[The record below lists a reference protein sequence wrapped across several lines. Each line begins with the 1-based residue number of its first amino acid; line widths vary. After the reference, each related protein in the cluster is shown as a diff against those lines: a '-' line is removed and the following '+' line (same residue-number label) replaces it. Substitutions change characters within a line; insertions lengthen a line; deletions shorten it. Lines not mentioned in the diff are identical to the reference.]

1 MQLIPLAIGMPGIE
15 EWLVIAFIGLLLFGK
30 RLPEVGRSLGKGIV
44 EFKKGLKGIE
54 DDIEVHSGGVPAVRP
69 QQHPYPQ
76 QPYQQP
82 PYQHVP
88 TTDAPRIA
96 QPAMGAAVGAAPMA
110 AAPAQPYRFDP
121 YTGKPIRF
129 DPYTGKPISEEPVA
143 AAQNPPT
150 DNGVGA

>member
-1 MQLIPLAIGMPGIE
+1 MHLIPLAIGMPGIE

-54 DDIEVHSGGVPAVRP
+54 DEVEIQSSAPARP
-69 QQHPYPQ
+69 AAPA
-76 QPYQQP
+76 
-82 PYQHVP
+82 YQHLP

-96 QPAMGAAVGAAPMA
+96 TPA
-110 AAPAQPYRFDP
+110 AAPTQAYKFDP

-129 DPYTGKPISEEPVA
+129 DPYTGKPISEEAVA
-143 AAQNPPT
+143 ASQTPPSN
-150 DNGVGA
+150 DVGA